1 MEEILSSGTMSA
13 AEVLANYSPLALAY
27 LGDAVYELE
36 IREFLL
42 RQGNASPKSLN
53 DRAAYFA
60 MARTQA
66 LLTDILA
73 PHLTEA
79 EADVLR
85 RGRNASPNTVAKHA
99 TTADYHKATGLEA
112 LVGYL
117 HLSGQHERVR
127 ELMDLARKAV
137 GTAVSRGKGVVS
149 ETAAGGE
156 SEDGE

>member
-66 LLTDILA
+66 
-73 PHLTEA
+73 
-79 EADVLR
+79 
-85 RGRNASPNTVAKHA
+85 
-99 TTADYHKATGLEA
+99 
-112 LVGYL
+112 
-117 HLSGQHERVR
+117 
-127 ELMDLARKAV
+127 
-137 GTAVSRGKGVVS
+137 
-149 ETAAGGE
+149 
-156 SEDGE
+156 